1 MLKQIINQDE
11 EPKSEDRKKEG
22 SADSSSS
29 SNPSSESKSTSKRSY
44 PMTSSK
50 KILSSDVEIR
60 GKLRFSN
67 DLIIDGLIEG
77 EMNSLLEK
85 TPGSL
90 AISKLAVLSFSA
102 K

>member
-11 EPKSEDRKKEG
+11 EPKSEDKKKEG

-29 SNPSSESKSTSKRSY
+29 SKLSFESKSTSKRSY

-67 DLIIDGLIEG
+67 DLIIDGRIEG
-77 EMNSLLEK
+77 ETNSLLEK
-85 TPGSL
+85 TPRSM
-90 AISKLAVLSFSA
+90 AISKLSLLSFSA